1 MNLPTPLKGILLG
14 ATCTLI
20 SNASFAEADPFTPGF
35 SGGISLNVGVG
46 ESQSQ
51 SSTHDDNAI
60 TDDLHNS
67 GKTVESASP
76 FILGRLQYSFG
87 NTLIFLGNSEDQ
99 IAEAQFQAEVGVA
112 HRLNKQLTLTAALF
126 GNLPGLDEVWQDP
139 YLTNQKRETTEQSVA
154 GIRFALDI
162 NSALPITL
170 KYAVASSEVEKD
182 QIGTSQSLTADEN
195 SLLDRES
202 NYQRFGTEMAIPF
215 SPSFVLAPALYYT
228 TRDAKGDANSFDE
241 ISAQL
246 SIVLD
251 RSQHNLVTTL
261 RGSKAE
267 FDSENPVFNLKRDYD
282 SLSVFSIYSY
292 SAPFNWRNIQLHV
305 MAGYQSQDSNINFYD
320 SDNTFVSTGFSYRF

>member
-1 MNLPTPLKGILLG
+1 MNFSPPMKGILLG
-14 ATCTLI
+14 AICTFI
-20 SNASFAEADPFTPGF
+20 SPASFAEADPFTPGF

-51 SSTHDDNAI
+51 SNTHDDNAI
-60 TDDLHNS
+60 TGDLNNS
-67 GKTVESASP
+67 GKTVESVSP

-112 HRLNKQLTLTAALF
+112 HRLNKQLTLTAAIF
-126 GNLPGLDEVWQDP
+126 GNLPGMDEVWRDP
-139 YLTNQKRETTEQSVA
+139 YLINQKRETTEQSVA

-170 KYAVASSEVEKD
+170 KYAAASSEVEKED
-182 QIGTSQSLTADEN
+182 IGASQSLSSEAI

-202 NYQRFGTEMAIPF
+202 NYQRFGTEMAIPL
-215 SPSFVLAPALYYT
+215 SHSFVLAPALYYT

-246 SIVLD
+246 SIVFD
-251 RSQHNLVTTL
+251 RSKHNLVTTL
-261 RGSKAE
+261 RSSKAE
-267 FDSENPVFNLKRDYD
+267 YDSENPVFNLKRDYD
-282 SLSVFSIYSY
+282 AFGLFSIYSY
-292 SAPFNWRNIQLHV
+292 SEPLNWRNAQLLV
-305 MAGYQSQDSNINFYD
+305 MAGYQSQDSSINFYD
-320 SDNTFVSTGFSYRF
+320 SHNTFVSTGFSYRF